1 MTVFRAALPGKAAAQ
16 GRLALP
22 RPPNHH
28 DHGGSNMAENT
39 DTALSVSGQMSWR
52 EKKALHDAAVAEYDR
67 HE

>member
-1 MTVFRAALPGKAAAQ
+1 
-16 GRLALP
+16 
-22 RPPNHH
+22 
-28 DHGGSNMAENT
+28 MAENT